1 MVDTLSIDCEDHQI
15 VVITPQKL
23 SDKVNSQFLNLLLEN
38 KKYKFQAATIVNQA
52 LMALYSYNST
62 VGVIVNLGNFFIT
75 SIKTSLRH
83 IITQYHFK

>member
-1 MVDTLSIDCEDHQI
+1 MDVVSIDAIISYVVDSLNIDCEDHQI

-52 LMALYSYNST
+52 LMGLYAYNST
-62 VGVIVNLGNFFIT
+62 VGVIVNLGNFFT
-75 SIKTSLRH
+75 
-83 IITQYHFK
+83 FF